1 MKPIILITLY
11 RRYHEFCN
19 SIENIERYKKFF
31 KVKPDIYV
39 IWSSP
44 ENGKLWLFEDLIKK
58 DIIQKLI
65 TRKGFPNENGK
76 HPTSF
81 FESHN
86 IRLGLETVFR
96 DHPDSYCIVQ
106 AADVKITEYGFN
118 VIENEMISGASAV
131 TFIWNNRFTTDAWAT
146 NCFAVSSARKF
157 WPPFVEYDT
166 IDVLERYWYKE
177 FAKNNKKDYI
187 TVLGNQSNFIFT
199 HEHRSEK
206 LPKFLDKFIVE
217 NESVGLFIKG
227 QKSLIKRI
235 YDFWVYLIGRYY
247 AKDKSNI

>member
-166 IDVLERYWYKE
+166 IDTLERYWYKE
-177 FAKNNKKDYI
+177 FAKNSKKDYI

-199 HEHRSEK
+199 HEHKSEK

>member
-166 IDVLERYWYKE
+166 IDTLERYWYKE
-177 FAKNNKKDYI
+177 FAKNSKKDYI
-187 TVLGNQSNFIFT
+187 TVLGNQSNLIFT
-199 HEHRSEK
+199 HEHKSEK
-206 LPKFLDKFIVE
+206 LPKFLDKFIVK

>member
-166 IDVLERYWYKE
+166 VDTLERYWYKE
-177 FAKNNKKDYI
+177 FAKNSKKDYI

-199 HEHRSEK
+199 HEHKSEK

>member
-31 KVKPDIYV
+31 KIKPDIYV

-44 ENGKLWLFEDLIKK
+44 EHGKLWLFEDLIKK
-58 DIIQKLI
+58 NIIQKLI

-76 HPTSF
+76 LPTSF

-96 DHPDSYCIVQ
+96 DYPDSYCIVQ

-131 TFIWNNRFTTDAWAT
+131 TFVWNNTYTLNAWAT

-166 IDVLERYWYKE
+166 IDTLERYWYKE
-177 FAKNNKKDYI
+177 FAKNNKKDHI

-199 HEHRSEK
+199 HEHKSEK
-206 LPKFLDKFIVE
+206 LPRFLDKFINE
-217 NESVGLFIKG
+217 KESVSFFIKG
-227 QKSLIKRI
+227 KKSLIKTI
-235 YDFWVYLIGRYY
+235 YDFWVYLIRRYY
-247 AKDKSNI
+247 AKDKNNI

>member
-31 KVKPDIYV
+31 KIKPDIYV

-44 ENGKLWLFEDLIKK
+44 EHGKLWLFEDLIKK
-58 DIIQKLI
+58 NIIQKLI

-76 HPTSF
+76 LPTSF

-96 DHPDSYCIVQ
+96 DYPDSYCIVQ

-118 VIENEMISGASAV
+118 VIENEMVSGASAV
-131 TFIWNNRFTTDAWAT
+131 TFIWNNTYTLNAWAT

-166 IDVLERYWYKE
+166 IDTLERYWYKE
-177 FAKNNKKDYI
+177 FAKNNKKDHI

-199 HEHRSEK
+199 HEHKSEK
-206 LPKFLDKFIVE
+206 LPRFLDKFINE
-217 NESVGLFIKG
+217 KESVSFFIKG
-227 QKSLIKRI
+227 KKSLIKTI
-235 YDFWVYLIGRYY
+235 YDFWVYLIRRYY
-247 AKDKSNI
+247 AKDKNNI

>member
-44 ENGKLWLFEDLIKK
+44 EHGKFWLFEDLIKK

-76 HPTSF
+76 LPTSF

-118 VIENEMISGASAV
+118 VIENEMLSGASAV
-131 TFIWNNRFTTDAWAT
+131 TFIWNNRYTSDAWAT

-166 IDVLERYWYKE
+166 IDTLERYWYKE
-177 FAKNNKKDYI
+177 FAKNSKKDYI

-199 HEHRSEK
+199 HEHKSEK
-206 LPKFLDKFIVE
+206 LPKFLDKFI
-217 NESVGLFIKG
+217 NEKESIGLFIKG